1 MSRRSSEKNDTLLQ
15 GELLKMIPVFFKK
28 QKRKFVKEVCF
39 QFVAIKCSKKWG
51 NGGFR
56 VS

>member
-28 QKRKFVKEVCF
+28 QKRNFVQEVCF
-39 QFVAIKCSKKWG
+39 QFVAS
-51 NGGFR
+51 
-56 VS
+56 

>member
-28 QKRKFVKEVCF
+28 KRKLVKEVCF

-51 NGGFR
+51 NGEFR

>member
-15 GELLKMIPVFFKK
+15 GGLLKMIPVFFKK
-28 QKRKFVKEVCF
+28 QKRNFVQEVCF

-51 NGGFR
+51 NEEFR